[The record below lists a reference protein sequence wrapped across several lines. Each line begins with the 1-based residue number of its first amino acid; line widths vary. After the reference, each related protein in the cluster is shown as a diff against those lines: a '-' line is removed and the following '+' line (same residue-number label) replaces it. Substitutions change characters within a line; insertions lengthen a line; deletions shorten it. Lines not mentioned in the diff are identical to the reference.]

1 MLTLWKTVS
10 YPTKLISTGHK
21 MTLPDCTAVPDEKD
35 ADTTKMH
42 GYKISKKM
50 AVRMRPEIR

>member
-1 MLTLWKTVS
+1 
-10 YPTKLISTGHK
+10 

-42 GYKISKKM
+42 GYKISKKI